1 MFRMKLVDHDP
12 TRTAPTHASR
22 SIPLTLALPD
32 GTQLTVWITHLNAHV
47 VDGVL
52 TATGT
57 ATLPGVDRDTFTAQV
72 RADDTTG
79 DRLAITLEF
88 GSPSMDPLEFVVDM
102 EHVLGNNGVVRDITV
117 LKLLDEVL
125 SGSGP

>member
-12 TRTAPTHASR
+12 TRTASTHASR

-32 GTQLTVWITHLNAHV
+32 DTQLTVWITHLNAHV

-52 TATGT
+52 IATGT
-57 ATLPGVDRDTFTAQV
+57 ATLPGVDSDTFTARV

-88 GSPSMDPLEFVVDM
+88 GSPSMDPLDFVVDM
-102 EHVLGNNGVVRDITV
+102 EHVLGDNGVVHDTTV
-117 LKLLDEVL
+117 FKLLNEVL
-125 SGSGP
+125 AGGGP